1 MARPSGAEV
10 VVEPVAHGLAMV
22 LPVGVVLAMVP
33 LGSRTRR
40 WVERVTHARDDAAEL
55 ITRLNALAQASASRR
70 ELIPMASEAIRRS
83 LRLSSVSIELD
94 EASDVQEGDE
104 SSPGSHLAAHV
115 LRAAHR
121 VPALGD
127 PIGPRTAPASECQLL
142 QQLSIQLASMVSA
155 VRLANQ
161 LEEVRTQC

>member
-1 MARPSGAEV
+1 MVGQLLLFGLLTTGWLGPAARAEV
-10 VVEPVAHGLAMV
+10 VVEPVAQGLAMV
-22 LPVGVVLAMVP
+22 LPAGVVLAMVP

-40 WVERVTHARDDAAEL
+40 WVERVTHSRDDAAEL

-104 SSPGSHLAAHV
+104 SSPDRTWPLTSYEQ
-115 LRAAHR
+115 R
-121 VPALGD
+121 
-127 PIGPRTAPASECQLL
+127 IGCL
-142 QQLSIQLASMVSA
+142 
-155 VRLANQ
+155 RLATRSGDGRLPRAN
-161 LEEVRTQC
+161 VSCCSNCRFSWRPW